1 MIKGYSFSARAVDSN
16 SGFPAL
22 TIPPKICRYKD
33 RTGVILLEKEM
44 DH

>member
-22 TIPPKICRYKD
+22 TIPPKSCRNED
-33 RTGVILLEKEM
+33 GTRVILLEKRKI
-44 DH
+44 